1 VRYAR
6 ELVKL
11 AKVSPQ
17 KFLGSKGPC
26 IENALAEFGSAGLRL
41 RGVLVWKLGSFF
53 LTLTTCALAK
63 SFLLYS
69 YI

>member
-41 RGVLVWKLGSFF
+41 RGGLGILNLRSSFF
-53 LTLTTCALAK
+53 NSHYMRL
-63 SFLLYS
+63 S
-69 YI
+69 

>member
-1 VRYAR
+1 MRYAR

-17 KFLGSKGPC
+17 KFLGSKGPW

-41 RGVLVWKLGSFF
+41 KVWNLGKSFF
-53 LTLTTCALAK
+53 K
-63 SFLLYS
+63 SHYMCLS
-69 YI
+69 